1 MGSFRDWRTHADE
14 WDDVT
19 DVFPTKRIRVY
30 CTSCR
35 ENKKE
40 DDVEFLNI
48 CEDIEGRDLL
58 TFKCGCGSTEKSLRF
73 G

>member
-1 MGSFRDWRTHADE
+1 MGGFRDWRTHADE
-14 WDDVT
+14 WDDVS
-19 DVFPTKRIRVY
+19 DVFPTKKIRVY

-40 DDVEFLNI
+40 NDVEFLNI
-48 CEDIEGRDLL
+48 CEDIEGRDVL
-58 TFKCGCGSTEKSLRF
+58 TFKCDCGSIEQSLRF